1 MKLRITKKALF
12 ILVSVSLLGA
22 CSELKDNR
30 VTEHQETPIK
40 SVKKNESVHLPVNI
54 FENNNYKIEG
64 QKVTFTRSIT
74 NVEISP
80 ATGNMAVSE
89 IILKL
94 STIVWENS

>member
-30 VTEHQETPIK
+30 VTKPGDTNK

-64 QKVTFTRSIT
+64 QKLHSLV
-74 NVEISP
+74 
-80 ATGNMAVSE
+80 ALLM
-89 IILKL
+89 LK
-94 STIVWENS
+94 